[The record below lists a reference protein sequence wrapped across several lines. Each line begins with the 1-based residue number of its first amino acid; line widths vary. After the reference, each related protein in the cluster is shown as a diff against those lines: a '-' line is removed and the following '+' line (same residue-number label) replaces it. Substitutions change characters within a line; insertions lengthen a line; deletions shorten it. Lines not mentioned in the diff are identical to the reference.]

1 VPRFVSFAL
10 AFFISAVGHE
20 LIIAVPFK
28 IFSGWAFL
36 GMLGQIPL
44 VLLGRLIQRWRGKDT
59 VLGNCVWWVFFVVLG
74 QPLSVL
80 LYYEAYTTRQLAI
93 EGKTFQELHHL

>member
-1 VPRFVSFAL
+1 M
-10 AFFISAVGHE
+10 AFLISAVGHE
-20 LIIAVPFK
+20 LVIAVPFR

-44 VLLGRLIQRWRGKDT
+44 IVLGRLIQRWRGKDT
-59 VLGNCVWWVFFVVLG
+59 ALGNCVWWVFFVVLG

-80 LYYEAYTTRQLAI
+80 LYYEAYVTRELALQ
-93 EGKTFQELHHL
+93 GKSFAEVHRVPSI